1 MFFGRRWFMTY
12 RKQLINFGNYMDRQN
27 TLNPLKFRTA
37 LVIYAICQFV
47 IALFIFKNAGHPII
61 WFWFCVLMVSGFWRI
76 GKAHSRAK
84 HFEQCGKFLFES
96 VFLFAVN
103 FSILEGMVLL
113 AYYESLF
120 APFIVF
126 LSLAFGLL
134 FWIVFYMKKKIE
146 QMTTLDYGEKKVKH
160 SKIPYVLPGLV
171 VVSRRVSKYLLTEK
185 TQTVI
190 FMFCCA
196 FCLFG
201 FLLMCFSFFLVSKG
215 LQFAEE
221 DSNAGVESN
230 WQKQRSTQF

>member
-12 RKQLINFGNYMDRQN
+12 RKQLISFGNYMDRQN
-27 TLNPLKFRTA
+27 ALHPIKFRTA

-61 WFWFCVLMVSGFWRI
+61 WVGFGVLMATGFWKI

-96 VFLFAVN
+96 VFLFVVN
-103 FSILEGMVLL
+103 CSILEGMALL

-120 APFIVF
+120 VLFIVF

-134 FWIVFYMKKKIE
+134 CWIVFYTKKKIE
-146 QMTTLDYGEKKVKH
+146 QMTILNDHEAKVKP
-160 SKIPYVLPGLV
+160 SKMIYVLPGLV
-171 VVSRRVSKYLLTEK
+171 VVSRRISKRLLTEQ
-185 TQTVI
+185 TQTII

-196 FCLFG
+196 FCLFVCL
-201 FLLMCFSFFLVSKG
+201 FMCFSLFLVFKG

-221 DSNAGVESN
+221 DSNIGTGKTS
-230 WQKQRSTQF
+230 KQRKTVP